1 MSGTQAFRVRR
12 VERRRTRRASGS
24 AEAIFQTLRGP
35 VLVEIVDAS
44 LTGVR
49 LNCREAIL
57 LPGHGRLVMPGR
69 CIDILVQRR
78 WMRGAIS
85 GWAFLFDAAQS
96 RRLVGILEAASR
108 RGGEREP
115 NLQPA

>member
-1 MSGTQAFRVRR
+1 MSAAQEFRVRR
-12 VERRRTRRASGS
+12 VERRRTWRANGS

-49 LNCREAIL
+49 LNCQEALL

-69 CIDILVQRR
+69 NIDILVQRR
-78 WMRGAIS
+78 WMRGAVS

-96 RRLVGILEAASR
+96 KRLVSIIDATRRAADHGLAPTR
-108 RGGEREP
+108 P
-115 NLQPA
+115 